1 MPTLPWK
8 TPPTL
13 HNRYSQS
20 VILYL
25 PYASGGASIRR
36 ITGRLAEGQYS
47 LRETDMEDWIGHGNA
62 DTYNIKPTGHIYF
75 FFNPSRMKKAIA
87 DSGLHLKDLT
97 YLVCL
102 RDPRDLLV
110 SLYFLTQDS
119 THLAIAAGS
128 PIHAQ
133 MLAAAE
139 KAAATPIDD
148 YVLASITPIK
158 ALMLDLQQILGEIP
172 GEKVHHWSYAALCH
186 AFPQFLSGLVV
197 TLGVTPSR
205 QTVADLLDTE
215 DIQRPITLHRDS
227 LARSPKAS
235 PSPGRHKRDLKPDSI
250 KRLYQEF
257 APTLAWMADNDLPE
271 FRELYT

>member
-1 MPTLPWK
+1 MPTSLWK
-8 TPPTL
+8 TPPIL
-13 HNRYSQS
+13 HNRHSPS
-20 VILYL
+20 IIAFI
-25 PYASGGASIRR
+25 PYASGGDSIRR
-36 ITGRLAEGQYS
+36 IIKQLAPGRYVTK
-47 LRETDMEDWIGHGNA
+47 ETDREAWIGNETTE
-62 DTYNIKPTGHIYF
+62 TYCIKPHGHIYL
-75 FFNPSRMKKAIA
+75 FFNPNQMKKAVQ
-87 DSGLHLKDLT
+87 DSGLRLGDMT
-97 YLVCL
+97 YLLCL

-119 THLAIAAGS
+119 THLAIAEGS

-148 YVLASITPIK
+148 YVMASVASFR

-172 GEKVHHWSYAALCH
+172 AEKVHHWSYAALCH
-186 AFPQFLSGLVV
+186 AFPQFLAGLVD

-215 DIQRPITLHRDS
+215 DIQRPVTLHRDS
-227 LARSPKAS
+227 LARFPKAS
-235 PSPGRHKRDLKPDSI
+235 PSPGRHKRDLEPDSV